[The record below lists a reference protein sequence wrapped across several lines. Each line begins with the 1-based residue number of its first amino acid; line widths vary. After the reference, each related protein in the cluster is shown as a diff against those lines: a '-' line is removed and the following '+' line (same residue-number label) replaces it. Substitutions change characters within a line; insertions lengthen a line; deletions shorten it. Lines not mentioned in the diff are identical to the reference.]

1 MGALGSNILS
11 RRRREPDASM
21 PKNPDE
27 IEAKVRNRLSIDEA
41 GSLTVSGLRSVILP
55 VRTLADLS
63 AAGERIIGS
72 GMAGLLYL
80 AGELAGEA
88 MADVALRLAGGAIS
102 RAIVLDAMRKDV
114 EMRGFGRISVE
125 SFDAT
130 RGEARIR
137 VRNSAYA
144 DAAQS
149 GKHGCRFPAGFWAG
163 VVGALARRPV
173 VSEEMRCRRDGA
185 DACEFHVA
193 PAS

>member
-41 GSLTVSGLRSVILP
+41 GSLTVGGLRSVILP
-55 VRTLADLS
+55 VRTLDDLS

-80 AGELAGEA
+80 AGEQAGEA

-130 RGEARIR
+130 RGEARIQ

-144 DAAQS
+144 DAAPS

-185 DACEFHVA
+185 DACEFRVA